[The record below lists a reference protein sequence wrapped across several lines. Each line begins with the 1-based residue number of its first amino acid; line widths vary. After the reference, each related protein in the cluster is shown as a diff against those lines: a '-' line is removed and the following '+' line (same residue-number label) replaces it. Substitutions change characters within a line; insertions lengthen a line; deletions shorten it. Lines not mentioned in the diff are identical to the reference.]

1 MSKQRRK
8 EGWIIWLALALGMG
22 LGVALIGVLLR
33 RRRRVGPAAP
43 RVTPPDLQQ
52 FEGLTEEEAAAR
64 HSPLFAQE
72 RKQQKRRARRL
83 ILRDNIFSIFNVA
96 MLGLALLQWLLGGS
110 VGALLTLAVLVFNIV
125 VNVTQQWFGAWRVE
139 RLADLARPVPTVIRE
154 SRVRSIDPDDM
165 VLGDVLV
172 IGPGD
177 QVLAD
182 GDLLSDAD
190 VTIDESGVASNGN
203 VSYVTTKHK
212 GDELK
217 AGSYCLRGWA
227 VYEARALRTGQF
239 HATLSQTARHGDV
252 ELTPLQRIID
262 NILRILLLLVAL
274 FAALLILDMARLA
287 VMPKFV
293 QDIYRD
299 MASIFFSIAPSSL
312 FFMVVVTY
320 AMGSAVLGHAGAL
333 VRDSR
338 AIEALSQVNVLC
350 FGKTGTLTGAE
361 VKIEMIPSASGELP
375 LGETRVAQ
383 ILGDYA
389 RSTLAHNLYLRFV
402 AETFEGELRFA
413 EQETRH
419 FSAYGWD
426 AATFS
431 DPDLR
436 GTYVFGAPD
445 VLQAH
450 LAVEQPEVGEEAKG
464 FGGAVSVA
472 RRAVG
477 GVGSL
482 FKREAASPAG
492 DAANGV
498 DIQSAPGQDSPDAAP
513 PGLTN
518 EAAASTEGAE
528 EPPGLF
534 GRLRTRFVSLG
545 RRPEDGG
552 TGEEE
557 VSDRGAAQTRMMF
570 AYVPEPRPLFNADGR
585 PQLPDDLIPLCYLR
599 FTEQV
604 RPEAREAVR
613 TFTEAGVSVKIL
625 SSDDPD
631 HLRAAAQEIGLGGD
645 EGEPIEVIGG
655 PELAGMDRDQLG
667 QAAQEAPVFAWLTWE
682 QKEELVRA
690 LREGGKSV
698 AFVGSG
704 IGDVSA
710 MRQGTPSITTQS
722 GSQAALNLA
731 DIILLKDSLE
741 ALPEVLRQGQRI
753 VNGLLDILKINL
765 TQISYVLLLLIVM
778 IFTGSRIFFVN
789 ASQNGVIL
797 FFTVVV
803 PSMGLTLFA
812 SAGSVPARRMLR
824 RLGSFVV
831 PAALTITLAVIV
843 IDTVFFRLTGSVK
856 EARLAATYGMIAM
869 GLLLVVFVQ
878 PPYRARV
885 GGGCLS
891 SGWPTVVMAIVLFI
905 LYNILIQ
912 IPLAQELLHVG
923 PLSNPTDY
931 VLIGVIIVLW
941 ALVLQLS
948 WRTGLLR
955 RYVDIMSDR
964 LTVE

>member
-1 MSKQRRK
+1 VQ
-8 EGWIIWLALALGMG
+8 
-22 LGVALIGVLLR
+22 
-33 RRRRVGPAAP
+33 PAPP
-43 RVTPPDLQQ
+43 RITPPDIQDFQ
-52 FEGLTEEEAAAR
+52 GLTEEEAAAR
-64 HSPLFAQE
+64 RSPLFAQE
-72 RKQQKRRARRL
+72 RKQQKRRARGR

-125 VNVTQQWFGAWRVE
+125 VNVTQQWFGTWRVE

-154 SRVRSIDPDDM
+154 GRVRSIDPDDM

-182 GDLLSDAD
+182 GELLSDAE
-190 VTIDESGVASNGN
+190 VTINEAAVASDGGVTN
-203 VSYVTTKHK
+203 VTIKRK
-212 GDELK
+212 GDELR

-227 VYEARALRTGQF
+227 VYQARALRTGQF
-239 HATLSQTARHGDV
+239 HATLSQTARHADV

-262 NILRILLLLVAL
+262 NILRLLLLLVAL
-274 FAALLILDMARLA
+274 FVGLLILDMARLA
-287 VMPKFV
+287 IMPEFV
-293 QDIYRD
+293 QGIYRD

-338 AIEALSQVNVLC
+338 AVEALSQVNVLC

-361 VKIEMIPSASGELP
+361 VKIEMIPSASGEPP

-450 LAVEQPEVGEEAKG
+450 LAVEQPEVEEARG
-464 FGGAVSVA
+464 LGVAVSTV

-482 FKREAASPAG
+482 FKREKASPAG
-492 DAANGV
+492 DASNGDV
-498 DIQSAPGQDSPDAAP
+498 LQPASDQDSPAAAP

-518 EAAASTEGAE
+518 EAAASTDGAE
-528 EPPGLF
+528 PSGLF

-545 RRPEDGG
+545 RRSEDGG
-552 TGEEE
+552 TGEED
-557 VSDRGAAQTRMMF
+557 VSGRGRAQRRMMF
-570 AYVPEPRPLFNADGR
+570 AYVPEPRPLFGADGR
-585 PQLPDDLIPLCYLR
+585 PQLPDDLIPLCYLT
-599 FTEQV
+599 FVEQV

-613 TFTEAGVSVKIL
+613 TFTEAGVSVKVL
-625 SSDDPD
+625 SSDGPD
-631 HLRAAAQEIGLGGD
+631 RLLAAVQEIGLGGE
-645 EGEPIEVIGG
+645 EGESIEVIGG
-655 PELAGMDRDQLG
+655 PELAGLDRDQLG
-667 QAAQEAPVFAWLTWE
+667 QAAQEVPVFAWLTWE
-682 QKEELVRA
+682 QKEELICA
-690 LREGGKSV
+690 LREGGESV

-710 MRQGTPSITTQS
+710 MRQATPSITTQS

-731 DIILLKDSLE
+731 DIILMKDSLD

-765 TQISYVLLLLIVM
+765 TQIGYVLLLLIVM
-778 IFTGSRIFFVN
+778 IITKDRVFVVN

-812 SAGSVPARRMLR
+812 SAGSVPARRMLL
-824 RLGSFVV
+824 RLLSFVV
-831 PAALTITLAVIV
+831 PAALTITLAVIA

-856 EARLAATYGMIAM
+856 DTRLAATYGLIAM
-869 GLLLVVFVQ
+869 GLLLVIFVH
-878 PPYRARV
+878 PPSRARV

-891 SGWPTVVMAIVLFI
+891 SGWPNIAMAVVLFI
-905 LYNILIQ
+905 VYNLLIH

-923 PLSNPTDY
+923 PLSNPTGY
-931 VLIGVIIVLW
+931 VLIGVIVLLW

-948 WRTGLLR
+948 WRRGLLR

>member
-1 MSKQRRK
+1 
-8 EGWIIWLALALGMG
+8 
-22 LGVALIGVLLR
+22 
-33 RRRRVGPAAP
+33 
-43 RVTPPDLQQ
+43 
-52 FEGLTEEEAAAR
+52 
-64 HSPLFAQE
+64 
-72 RKQQKRRARRL
+72 
-83 ILRDNIFSIFNVA
+83 
-96 MLGLALLQWLLGGS
+96 
-110 VGALLTLAVLVFNIV
+110 
-125 VNVTQQWFGAWRVE
+125 
-139 RLADLARPVPTVIRE
+139 
-154 SRVRSIDPDDM
+154 
-165 VLGDVLV
+165 
-172 IGPGD
+172 
-177 QVLAD
+177 
-182 GDLLSDAD
+182 
-190 VTIDESGVASNGN
+190 
-203 VSYVTTKHK
+203 
-212 GDELK
+212 
-217 AGSYCLRGWA
+217 
-227 VYEARALRTGQF
+227 
-239 HATLSQTARHGDV
+239 LSQTARHADV

-287 VMPKFV
+287 VMPEFV
-293 QDIYRD
+293 QGIYRD
-299 MASIFFSIAPSSL
+299 MASIFFSLAPSSL

-338 AIEALSQVNVLC
+338 AVEALSQVNVLC

-361 VKIEMIPSASGELP
+361 VKIEMIPSASGGPP

-389 RSTLAHNLYLRFV
+389 RSTLARSLYLRFV

-450 LAVEQPEVGEEAKG
+450 LAVEQPEGEEEAKG
-464 FGGAVSVA
+464 LGVAVSVV
-472 RRAVG
+472 RRAAG

-482 FKREAASPAG
+482 LKREEASPVG
-492 DAANGV
+492 DASNGDALQPV
-498 DIQSAPGQDSPDAAP
+498 PGQDSPDAAP

-518 EAAASTEGAE
+518 EGA

-534 GRLRTRFVSLG
+534 GRLRTRFASLG
-545 RRPEDGG
+545 RRPDDGG
-552 TGEEE
+552 TGEED
-557 VSDRGAAQTRMMF
+557 VSDRGAAQRRMMF

-585 PQLPDDLIPLCYLR
+585 PQLPNDLIPLCYLT
-599 FTEQV
+599 FVEQV

-613 TFTEAGVSVKIL
+613 TFTEAGVSVKVL
-625 SSDDPD
+625 SSDGPD
-631 HLRAAAQEIGLGGD
+631 RLLAAAQEIGLGGA
-645 EGEPIEVIGG
+645 EGRSIEVIGG

-667 QAAQEAPVFAWLTWE
+667 QVAQEVPVFAWLTWE
-682 QKEELVRA
+682 QKEELVCA
-690 LREGGKSV
+690 LREGGESV

-710 MRQGTPSITTQS
+710 MRQANPSITTQS

-731 DIILLKDSLE
+731 DIILLKDSLD

-812 SAGSVPARRMLR
+812 SAGSVPARQMLR

-856 EARLAATYGMIAM
+856 DTRLAATYGLIAM

-878 PPYRARV
+878 PPSKARV
-885 GGGCLS
+885 SGGCLS
-891 SGWPTVVMAIVLFI
+891 SGWPTIAMAIVLFI

-912 IPLAQELLHVG
+912 VPLAQELLHVG

-931 VLIGVIIVLW
+931 VLIGVIVLLW

-948 WRTGLLR
+948 WRTGWLR

-964 LTVE
+964 LTVEGNPC